1 MEQGLPHH
9 RRLLGRLPPT
19 VPHNP
24 SLVVSQLLLALLLK
38 LVDEATHVCALTV
51 VLLIRLFVAV
61 VLRDG
66 VVVGLLAARVAAAEP
81 EAAYDEANDGEE
93 DDKDHDHQVDV
104 DEAAACN
111 LVAISGLC
119 CLDLLLPDLTGDA
132 SAAGELISR
141 CDHAS
146 LGKTPNSANSE
157 PDNTLGSVE
166 AYCEPYENLAKIVA

>member
-1 MEQGLPHH
+1 M
-9 RRLLGRLPPT
+9 
-19 VPHNP
+19 
-24 SLVVSQLLLALLLK
+24 K

-104 DEAAACN
+104 DEAATLD
-111 LVAISGLC
+111 LVSIGELSG
-119 CLDLLLPDLTGDA
+119 LDLLSPYFSGDVLA
-132 SAAGELISR
+132 P
-141 CDHAS
+141 
-146 LGKTPNSANSE
+146 GKF
-157 PDNTLGSVE
+157 
-166 AYCEPYENLAKIVA
+166 VA